1 MLSESNIRKA
11 QPGDIIEIQG
21 VLLPRRKEGYAY
33 EQDLLFDICLEAF
46 KVSSQKKKYTDMDIS
61 EEDKEEIRKIRSLHT

>member
-1 MLSESNIRKA
+1 
-11 QPGDIIEIQG
+11 
-21 VLLPRRKEGYAY
+21 VLLPRRKEGFTH